1 MRMRKIGTLETARAN
16 KNILGEVVSYLM
28 VTAAAVRGLVGY
40 PEFRLQIAGLLAIFI
55 FMLLAEPLLRRQT
68 RWGQPFFLIAQI
80 AIMIGLFLY
89 TPFGDFW
96 AILLMPGC
104 IYVMRHFRPRI
115 AWSWIVVFMIAMSIM
130 IIIGVGLI
138 YAPEFIVVY
147 VAAYILVGSYA
158 FMLRQTEDAQKES
171 QLLLGQLQQVNAQLQ
186 DYVAQVEELT
196 TMKER
201 NRLARELHDAVTQS
215 IFSMTLI
222 TRSALI
228 LQDRDPTQVKDKLL
242 QLQELAQEA
251 LQEMRGLIYQLR
263 TFSVEEDGLYPVLQ
277 KFIEG
282 VNGRNNLQI
291 SLDSASQPLPLT
303 PIQQQ
308 ELYRIIQEA
317 VNNIVKHSQA
327 GLASIQFE
335 VMDTAVSVIVTDDGV
350 GFEPTR
356 LNNEGTH
363 IGLDSMLERAEELGG
378 TLAVNARPG
387 AGTEIKVTVPI
398 ADQREPNE

>member
-1 MRMRKIGTLETARAN
+1 MRKIGTLETARAN

-104 IYVMRHFRPRI
+104 IYVMRQFRPRI
-115 AWSWIVVFMIAMSIM
+115 AWTWIVVFMIAISIM
-130 IIIGVGLI
+130 IIIGEGLI